1 MSRKDTEKLPNLH
14 EWAKI
19 DYKKLANKMVK
30 SGINKQDW
38 TLENDFDVLKNYIQ
52 FHYILCELSQRIFYY
67 DKENATLEATK
78 NKNERGEPS
87 DKAKYALF
95 NLNIL
100 KNIKNPEMNYLY
112 CLFKRNSE
120 NEKWNFEKIISREDK
135 CWNYTIRDINKLS
148 MYSKFEITGDKIPP
162 IEKLDF
168 KDIYFNTN
176 HIFEKKENEDTNKER
191 IKRFLPES
199 LRSILNEEYTE
210 FIIESIIG
218 YNIYNIYKI
227 DKIEDIKK
235 ECLMSWPIMEL
246 NRENLVGVNFMFPLR
261 IKDDICGALVLRATS
276 NNGKL
281 QLTTILDLEQAYKGA
296 KLYDPRFSSEWLTI
310 DNVNKAIK
318 LGCIENLNF

>member
-14 EWAKI
+14 EWANI
-19 DYKKLANKMVK
+19 DYKKLANKMVQ

-87 DKAKYALF
+87 DEARYALF
-95 NLNIL
+95 NLNIQSQ
-100 KNIKNPEMNYLY
+100 NQYLY

-120 NEKWNFEKIISREDK
+120 NEKWEFENIISGGNK
-135 CWNYTIRDINKLS
+135 YWNYTIIDIDDAS

-162 IEKLDF
+162 IEELDF
-168 KDIYFNTN
+168 KNIYFNTK
-176 HIFEKKENEDTNKER
+176 HILEKKEGEDTIER

-199 LRSILNEEYTE
+199 FRSFLNKEHYAE

-218 YNIYNIYKI
+218 YNIY
-227 DKIEDIKK
+227 DIQ
-235 ECLMSWPIMEL
+235 
-246 NRENLVGVNFMFPLR
+246 N
-261 IKDDICGALVLRATS
+261 
-276 NNGKL
+276 
-281 QLTTILDLEQAYKGA
+281 
-296 KLYDPRFSSEWLTI
+296 
-310 DNVNKAIK
+310 
-318 LGCIENLNF
+318 